1 MARVNVKGVDDLAN
15 RLNRSLRIELNK
27 LFRDKALRN
36 QVGMIVVDDIKKNV
50 NFGAAADK
58 TVKAREYL
66 EKFNKTDRAY
76 VKSDIK
82 AVFTGKLLADLQKNV
97 KGFPTKSTFEITHSK
112 RQHPGY
118 KTANSRTEKIDYQ
131 ELSDYLIDDLGYNY
145 IQLSEEAEK
154 KILEIVQEKFF
165 ELLID

>member
-1 MARVNVKGVDDLAN
+1 MARVNVKGVDELAQ

-27 LFRDKALRN
+27 LFRDKALRK
-36 QVGMIVVDDIKKNV
+36 QVGEVVVADIRKNV
-50 NFGAAADK
+50 NFGEAADSTLK
-58 TVKAREYL
+58 TREYL
-66 EKFNKTDRAY
+66 ERFNTTDRAY

-82 AVFTGKLLADLQKNV
+82 AVFSGKLLADLQKNV
-97 KGFPTKSTFEITHSK
+97 KGFPTKSTFEIAHSS

-118 KTANSRTEKIDYQ
+118 KTANGRTKKIDYT
-131 ELSDYLIDDLGYNY
+131 ELSEYLIDDLGYNY

-154 KILEIVQEKFF
+154 KILEIVQDKFF